1 MNNDTISLLKECNAG
16 IKMGTNSI
24 KKVLPKV
31 KSREL
36 RRVLEECNSTHASL
50 GDRTHA
56 ILLSAGADTKPPH
69 AIASAMSDV
78 KVAVKLMMREGDA
91 CVAEL
96 MTDGCNMGVK
106 SLSRYLNQYEGA
118 SERSKEIAREL
129 IDSEDH
135 LAEAMRPYL

>member
-1 MNNDTISLLKECNAG
+1 MNNDTINLLKECNAG

-24 KKVLPKV
+24 NKVLPKV
-31 KSREL
+31 KSDKL
-36 RRVLEECNSTHASL
+36 RRILEECDSTHATL
-50 GDRTHA
+50 GDRTHSM
-56 ILLSAGADTKPPH
+56 LLSAGADTKPPH

-78 KVAVKLMMREGDA
+78 KISMKLMMKESDA

-106 SLSRYLNQYEGA
+106 SLSRYLNQYSDA
-118 SERSKEIAREL
+118 NERSKEIAREL

-135 LAEAMRPYL
+135 LAEALRPYL